1 MSRRSRR
8 ADASNVSAAGQ
19 VGVAS
24 DVVVANERASAV
36 RAAAPA
42 QKERSPVLP
51 LLILVIGL
59 AAAAVWFVALPQL
72 DKPATVQRSCEVIV
86 LKSGKT
92 RCVTNPKT
100 GSKAAA
106 KKAQAAKRAKQ

>member
-1 MSRRSRR
+1 M
-8 ADASNVSAAGQ
+8 SAAGQ
-19 VGVAS
+19 VHVGS
-24 DVVVANERASAV
+24 DVVVANERAGAGGSV
-36 RAAAPA
+36 APTP
-42 QKERSPVLP
+42 KEHSPVLP

-92 RCVTNPKT
+92 RCVANPKT
-100 GSKAAA
+100 GTKAAS
-106 KKAQAAKRAKQ
+106 KKTQSAKRAKQ

>member
-1 MSRRSRR
+1 M
-8 ADASNVSAAGQ
+8 SAAGQ
-19 VGVAS
+19 VHVAS
-24 DVVVANERASAV
+24 DVVVANERGSAV
-36 RAAAPA
+36 GAVAPA

-51 LLILVIGL
+51 LMILVVGL

-92 RCVTNPKT
+92 RCVANPET

-106 KKAQAAKRAKQ
+106 KKAQSAKQ